1 MPGWPAAPALLL
13 VPVAQLLN
21 LVLTFWGTLAVAWL
35 AARWAPSLALRK
47 LILLL
52 PLGRLVYDVCAG
64 VPADN
69 YAFSAFAG
77 TRWKLGRFQL
87 GFVWGNPHWGPALE
101 LRLGALNGERWHS
114 LSGGDLLAHA
124 LYYRG
129 AWPVLVLL
137 LVLVLV
143 VAVARV
149 SARVAAFR
157 RFGRVLAPRTGESP
171 RGLRVGRALV
181 RRCADASWGG
191 FTTGVVRPTV
201 WLPKH
206 SDGFGCAE
214 IRAILQHELAHAA
227 RGDVALFALLA
238 FVSDVLWFVPGIGWL
253 VRRIHETCERAADLT
268 AVKRGADPTALARA
282 LVIAAEHRQRPV
294 AGASAAGTTSTTRR
308 VRALLAPRVQ
318 PAAAWRVAL
327 LTLWSATLA
336 LVTLYSSFFGVR

>member
-1 MPGWPAAPALLL
+1 MPVWPAAPTLLL
-13 VPVAQLLN
+13 VPAAQLLN

-35 AARWAPSLALRK
+35 AARWAPSLTLRK

-52 PLGRLVYDVCAG
+52 PLGRLVHDVCAG

-69 YAFSAFAG
+69 YALSAFAG
-77 TRWKLGRFQL
+77 TRWELGRFQL
-87 GFVWGNPHWGPALE
+87 GFGWGNAHWGPSLE
-101 LRLGALNGERWHS
+101 LHLGALNGERWHS

-137 LVLVLV
+137 LVLAL
-143 VAVARV
+143 AVAAARLC
-149 SARVAAFR
+149 ARVVAFR
-157 RFGRVLAPRTGESP
+157 RFGRVLAARAGDSR
-171 RGLRVGRALV
+171 RGLRVGRAFV

-191 FTTGVVRPTV
+191 FTTGIVRPTV
-201 WLPKH
+201 WLPKR
-206 SDGFGCAE
+206 SDGFGRAE

-238 FVSDVLWFVPGIGWL
+238 FVSDGLWFVPGIGWL

-268 AVKRGADPTALARA
+268 AVRRGADPTALAHA
-282 LVIAAEHRQRPV
+282 LVIAAEHRLGQV
-294 AGASAAGTTSTTRR
+294 AGASAAGTTSTTQR
-308 VRALLAPRVQ
+308 VRALLAPSLQ
-318 PAAAWRVAL
+318 PTAAWRVAL

-336 LVTLYSSFFGVR
+336 WVTLYSSFFGVR